1 MMTQLM
7 QMVETVDFNFHVFDG
22 NETHEGTVT
31 LPSNASDAL
40 IRQAVG
46 EVSGV
51 SLVNLMLDRHD
62 SNLTFR
68 RQAVFG

>member
-1 MMTQLM
+1 MTQVLDM
-7 QMVETVDFNFHVFDG
+7 MVGVDYNFHVFDG

-31 LPSNASDAL
+31 LPANASDAL

-51 SLVNLMLDRHD
+51 NLTNLMLDRYD